1 MQNQQNFFRI
11 IQLGTNAN
19 IYKLDFPT
27 RGINKEHKKHFKP
40 NLVPIV
46 WNNQLNLNDCIRIN
60 EIFNPSK
67 FMSELV
73 EIMQE
78 KYDNYYIEISNN
90 ELEFRI
96 YRDEEGEDQTEITV
110 KLYRYPDG
118 YILGFNRIQATDN
131 NFLDIKTNVSDLIS
145 NMPN

>member
-1 MQNQQNFFRI
+1 
-11 IQLGTNAN
+11 
-19 IYKLDFPT
+19 
-27 RGINKEHKKHFKP
+27 
-40 NLVPIV
+40 
-46 WNNQLNLNDCIRIN
+46 
-60 EIFNPSK
+60 
-67 FMSELV
+67 MSELV

-96 YRDEEGEDQTEITV
+96 YPDEEGEDQTEITV